1 MMEYV
6 LVLIAGLAIG
16 AFIAYQFCKRI
27 MLRAFWRKDIVD
39 EHAARSQIVVKGKV
53 AEQIASLYPDFKHM
67 PSDARFLG
75 SPVDYVIF
83 DGMSEGKPIDIV
95 LMDVKKGG
103 SRLTSNQ
110 EKIKEAVEK
119 KRMRW
124 ETLRLD

>member
-1 MMEYV
+1 MLDYFF
-6 LVLIAGLAIG
+6 VLIVGLIIG
-16 AFIAYQFCKRI
+16 AFVAYQFCKRI
-27 MLRAFWRKDIVD
+27 MLRAFWKKDIVD

-53 AEQIASLYPDFKHM
+53 AEQIASLYPDFKHI

-83 DGMSEGKPIDIV
+83 DGMSEGKPIDLV
-95 LMDVKKGG
+95 LMDVKKGS
-103 SRLTSNQ
+103 SRLSSIQ

-119 KRMRW
+119 KRIRW